1 MGEFSSMH
9 SVKSIMKNIPSFMLR
24 GLKVT
29 EHLGK
34 QLRKLNVNV
43 GKEAEIDMI
52 AVFCNGNALDLTF
65 GECKVN
71 YSNFTDTPVKGN

>member
-1 MGEFSSMH
+1 MGEFSSMN

-29 EHLGK
+29 EYLGK
-34 QLRKLNVNV
+34 QLRRLDINV

-52 AVFCNGNALDLTF
+52 AIFCNGNELYITF

-71 YSNFTDTPVKGN
+71 YSNLIGRYF